1 MNNNKFVILLMAFV
15 LAGSVQNREALAA
28 QDFPELLPSS
38 EVSKRNG
45 DVKTIMNITPVSNAT
60 KANKKDLDEVTNQN
74 LDKKSLEKKLK
85 QEEKQ
90 AKKAE
95 KQTKQEQKQEE
106 KTKAAVN
113 KTEKNAQMP
122 DKKTD
127 KKTAKTKEEK
137 SDKNEIS
144 ARELKRIEKKKE
156 QYKEYLI
163 PTDSY
168 MPVGNVEDRSTKITG
183 SIQKTL
189 EFNLADCLELALINH
204 PRIKAAYANASAQK
218 AVKNQT
224 LSNYSPR
231 VNIDAGISR
240 IKPDTSGFNGMKIDS
255 YTKYLL
261 GTIGVSQLVYDFGI
275 TQNQYTIDK
284 LAWETSKT
292 QIESVVNDVICSVKD
307 SYYNL
312 LYAIAKKHVA
322 LETVEQYQEMYNQA
336 KAFYEVG
343 TKPKVDVT
351 IASANLSN
359 ANTDLIEATN
369 NVDIAVSR
377 LNNAMGLPFVPAYV
391 VDTSIPYQDVNIS
404 MKEAI
409 EIANENRPDIKISLL
424 GIEQANQYVKLA
436 KKSYFP
442 SLEFRGNWSMGGRD
456 NLTETNWYDAGGYL
470 DFPVI
475 NPFLI
480 RNQIVQAK
488 ALYEQ
493 EQYNTKSTVN
503 DIYYE
508 IQQSYVKL
516 VDAKERIP
524 STKLTVK
531 EAKESYDLSK
541 GRYRVGVCDAIEL
554 RDAQIQYANA
564 KLAYISALYTY
575 NSAKAQLEKAIGK
588 TITPAQTPEKI
599 EI

>member
-106 KTKAAVN
+106 KTKAAVK
-113 KTEKNAQMP
+113 KTKKNAQMP

-312 LYAIAKKHVA
+312 LYAIAKKQVA